1 MKILKEAETQ
11 ANKKFSKY
19 AQDTKVSLDYLK
31 ATNGGLKDELS
42 VSLEHWNTELSA
54 TAFKLGE
61 SKARQKELQKEV
73 VQLWKQTKRSTGVH
87 ECAVAATKAKIEKE
101 KSIFHLMKKGVFTNE
116 TRNLVQILVRAGCSR
131 NYINEVIVAVLKSA
145 GVDVVGSI
153 SRTSVTRILW
163 EGYIA
168 AQIQLGYEMQQTGT
182 MTFSQMEQITIVS
195 IMYLDVFILW
205 LKTTTNHQIVVQDA
219 ELQDFLE

>member
-1 MKILKEAETQ
+1 M
-11 ANKKFSKY
+11 
-19 AQDTKVSLDYLK
+19 
-31 ATNGGLKDELS
+31 
-42 VSLEHWNTELSA
+42 
-54 TAFKLGE
+54 
-61 SKARQKELQKEV
+61 
-73 VQLWKQTKRSTGVH
+73 
-87 ECAVAATKAKIEKE
+87 
-101 KSIFHLMKKGVFTNE
+101 
-116 TRNLVQILVRAGCSR
+116 VRAGCSR
-131 NYINEVIVAVLKSA
+131 NYINKVIVAILKSA
-145 GVDVVGSI
+145 GVNVVDSI
-153 SRTSVTRILW
+153 SQTSVTHILR